1 MKMRILNW
9 YRRHDEKRRTAIRP
23 VRSLLYFIGCLF
35 LAVLSFKVG
44 KVLSGLFCLAVGL
57 AFLATVV
64 VRIVKKHKREIEAYE
79 EDKEEDNED
88 IGYER

>member
-23 VRSLLYFIGCLF
+23 VRSLLYFLGCLF

-64 VRIVKKHKREIEAYE
+64 VRIVKKHKREIETYE
-79 EDKEEDNED
+79 EDKEEDD
-88 IGYER
+88 YEYLEQ